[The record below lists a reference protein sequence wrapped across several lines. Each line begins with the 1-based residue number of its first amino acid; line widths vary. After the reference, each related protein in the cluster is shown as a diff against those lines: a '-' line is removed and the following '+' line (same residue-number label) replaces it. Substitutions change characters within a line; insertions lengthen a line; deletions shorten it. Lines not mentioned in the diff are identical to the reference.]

1 LKKLIVVRLHDDIGT
16 VDISDE
22 YWWIDSLSETESN
35 VKKKEEIFKHSINYD
50 SCQTAHNYIGML
62 M

>member
-1 LKKLIVVRLHDDIGT
+1 LHDDIGT

-22 YWWIDSLSETESN
+22 YWWIDSLSETESY
-35 VKKKEEIFKHSINYD
+35 VKKKEGIFKHNIDHD
-50 SCQTAHNYIGML
+50 SSQTAHNYVGLL